1 MKKLENIR
9 QDHEKRIEALK
20 KAQVRNGSL
29 HFTCTCTLPPSFPH
43 SLPPKDED
51 RYKAELIECNTD
63 IVDRACIVIRS
74 AIASAMDWGDI
85 ELLVRDAQARGDP
98 VANSIQGLKL
108 HSNLITLW
116 LK

>member
-1 MKKLENIR
+1 MYMY
-9 QDHEKRIEALK
+9 
-20 KAQVRNGSL
+20 S
-29 HFTCTCTLPPSFPH
+29 TSLPPSLPPSPP